1 MCKLLQ
7 TPLLTSILRVSIK
20 VMSLKDQCWACHKGR
35 LVCDGTLPA
44 CKKCAK
50 RGTICPGYAPVKPL
64 TWVEPGVA
72 RSKRKGTK
80 RSSNNHSSRS
90 DSDDQQKRKD
100 DNTHEVQLSD
110 SSASTPPAATAKAK
124 AKATKGEL
132 VLLPQGR
139 LRELPTSMAIPVD
152 AKAVIS
158 AVEYCKPFPL
168 NSSYPS
174 ASIGA
179 YDIWDGRTN
188 QGRNKPI

>member
-80 RSSNNHSSRS
+80 RSSNNQSSRS

-110 SSASTPPAATAKAK
+110 STASTPPEATAKAK
-124 AKATKGEL
+124 IKTTMAL
-132 VLLPQGR
+132 LPLLPQAR

-158 AVEYCKPFPL
+158 AVEYCKLFPPDSSCPSPFM
-168 NSSYPS
+168 
-174 ASIGA
+174 GA
-179 YDIWDGRTN
+179 YDLWDGRTN
-188 QGRNKPI
+188 QGQI